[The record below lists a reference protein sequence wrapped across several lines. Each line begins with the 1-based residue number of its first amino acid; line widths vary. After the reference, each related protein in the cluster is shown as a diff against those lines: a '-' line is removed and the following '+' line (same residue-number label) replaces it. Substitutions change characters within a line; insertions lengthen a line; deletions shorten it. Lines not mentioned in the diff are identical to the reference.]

1 MKTESSRHVT
11 PEKVLDQVRQNFGV
25 DRAVIYNDDQFRV
38 GNEAERVVATP
49 GSAGELAELL
59 RLASSEA
66 WRVIPA
72 GSGTWLGVGNPGHG
86 FDLIV
91 STLRLNQ
98 VLEYEPADLTATVGA
113 GLALSSF
120 NALAG
125 THGQWIPLDPFGA
138 PESTIGATISTAS
151 YGPLRGGFGTP
162 RDWLIGIQ
170 VAQIDGRLTR
180 AGGKVVKNV
189 AGYDLCKLYTG
200 SYGTLAIITEMNF
213 KLRSLAPTERTLV
226 FYAAQAGELAALAGR
241 LQQAALQPAAME
253 LLTPSGSAG
262 LPLDA
267 AVSALAIRFM
277 HEAEA
282 VESQI
287 AEAQRI
293 GADCQST
300 VLSESDATAFW
311 SRYHQSE
318 TDQRWTTTLR
328 LSFLPANLAGV
339 LASAITELPGAE
351 VRAHAANGVLRI
363 LLPAAESENPENK
376 DTIDRLYRLRKT
388 LEGAGGR
395 LVITRAAAGLHE
407 RIDVWGD
414 PGGNGPLMLAIKN
427 QYDPRRLLN
436 PDRFV
441 NGI

>member
-1 MKTESSRHVT
+1 VT

-120 NALAG
+120 NELAG

-213 KLRSLAPTERTLV
+213 KLRSLAPTEKTLV
-226 FYAAQAGELAALAGR
+226 FYAAQAAELAALAGR

-253 LLTPSGSAG
+253 LLTPSGLAG
-262 LPLDA
+262 LPLEA

-376 DTIDRLYRLRKT
+376 DTIDRLHRLRKT

-407 RIDVWGD
+407 RIDAWGD